1 MAFFVNRQM
10 GKGMNSGSEDSA
22 SGQAGL
28 LGIGRDML
36 GTGRDMLGIGR
47 DMLGIYRDMLGIYR
61 NKFRC
66 RTCRIIPIEA
76 GSTYIYGDNGIGGNL
91 KTAIRSLQSSSPTR
105 SRRYHPHWANP

>member
-10 GKGMNSGSEDSA
+10 AKGMNSGSEDSA
-22 SGQAGL
+22 GGQAGL

-47 DMLGIYRDMLGIYR
+47 DMLGIGRDMLGIYR

-66 RTCRIIPIEA
+66 RTCR
-76 GSTYIYGDNGIGGNL
+76 NNN
-91 KTAIRSLQSSSPTR
+91 
-105 SRRYHPHWANP
+105 PHRGRQYLHLWG

>member
-10 GKGMNSGSEDSA
+10 GKGMNSGSEDNA

-36 GTGRDMLGIGR
+36 GIG
-47 DMLGIYRDMLGIYR
+47 RDMLGIYR

-66 RTCRIIPIEA
+66 RTCR
-76 GSTYIYGDNGIGGNL
+76 NNN
-91 KTAIRSLQSSSPTR
+91 
-105 SRRYHPHWANP
+105 PHRGRQYLHLWG

>member
-36 GTGRDMLGIGR
+36 GTGREMLGIGRDMLGIGR
-47 DMLGIYRDMLGIYR
+47 DMLGIGRDMLGIYR

-66 RTCRIIPIEA
+66 RTCR
-76 GSTYIYGDNGIGGNL
+76 NNN
-91 KTAIRSLQSSSPTR
+91 
-105 SRRYHPHWANP
+105 PHRGRQYLHLWG

>member
-10 GKGMNSGSEDSA
+10 GKGMNSGSEDNA

-28 LGIGRDML
+28 LGIGRDMLGIGRDKL

-47 DMLGIYRDMLGIYR
+47 DMLGIYR

-66 RTCRIIPIEA
+66 RTCR
-76 GSTYIYGDNGIGGNL
+76 NNN
-91 KTAIRSLQSSSPTR
+91 
-105 SRRYHPHWANP
+105 PHRGRQYLHLWG

>member
-47 DMLGIYRDMLGIYR
+47 DMLGIGRDMLGTGRDMLGIYRDMLGIYR

-66 RTCRIIPIEA
+66 RTCR
-76 GSTYIYGDNGIGGNL
+76 NNN
-91 KTAIRSLQSSSPTR
+91 
-105 SRRYHPHWANP
+105 PHRGRKYLHLWG